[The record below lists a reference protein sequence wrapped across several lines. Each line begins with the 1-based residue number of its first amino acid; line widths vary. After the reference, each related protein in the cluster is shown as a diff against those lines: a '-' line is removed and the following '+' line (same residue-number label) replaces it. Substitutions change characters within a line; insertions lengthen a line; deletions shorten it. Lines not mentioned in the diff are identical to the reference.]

1 MDLVLL
7 TTLLLSIVN
16 CCQSFNE
23 QRISKIVCSLRRSK
37 HVDILKL
44 GPMDSILLIK
54 SLFQECDIK
63 IRIVSEN
70 RNVETTDFISF
81 AYHQSNNKENQST
94 LLEHQ
99 IVSEKK
105 IHFQDVYQKLPNKFS
120 FVKPVIFSW
129 AKK

>member
-7 TTLLLSIVN
+7 TTFLLSIVN

-23 QRISKIVCSLRRSK
+23 QKISKIICCLRRSK
-37 HVDILKL
+37 HLDILKL

-63 IRIVSEN
+63 IRIVSEEN

-99 IVSEKK
+99 IVSEKN
-105 IHFQDVYQKLPNKFS
+105 IIP
-120 FVKPVIFSW
+120 
-129 AKK
+129 AKNPTSH

>member
-23 QRISKIVCSLRRSK
+23 QKISKIICSLRRSK
-37 HVDILKL
+37 HIDILKL

-54 SLFQECDIK
+54 SLFQECDIH

-99 IVSEKK
+99 IVSENKF
-105 IHFQDVYQKLPNKFS
+105 HFQDVYQKLPNKFS
-120 FVKPVIFSW
+120 YVKPVIFSW

>member
-63 IRIVSEN
+63 IRIVSEEN

-99 IVSEKK
+99 IVSGKK
-105 IHFQDVYQKLPNKFS
+105 IISKMSIKSYQINSHLLNL
-120 FVKPVIFSW
+120 
-129 AKK
+129 

>member
-7 TTLLLSIVN
+7 TILLLSIAN

-23 QRISKIVCSLRRSK
+23 QKISRIICSLRRSK

-44 GPMDSILLIK
+44 GPMDSIVLIK

-63 IRIVSEN
+63 IRIVSDI
-70 RNVETTDFISF
+70 RNTETTDFISF

-94 LLEHQ
+94 LLEYQ
-99 IVSEKK
+99 IVAEKK
-105 IHFQDVYQKLPNKFS
+105 IIYNTSIKSYQMNSHLLNL
-120 FVKPVIFSW
+120 
-129 AKK
+129 

>member
-7 TTLLLSIVN
+7 TTFLLSIVN

-23 QRISKIVCSLRRSK
+23 QKISKIVCSLRRSK

-63 IRIVSEN
+63 IRIVSEEN
-70 RNVETTDFISF
+70 RNVESTDFISF

-105 IHFQDVYQKLPNKFS
+105 IHSCQNSNITLIEKLGRKIYYFTR
-120 FVKPVIFSW
+120 FG
-129 AKK
+129 